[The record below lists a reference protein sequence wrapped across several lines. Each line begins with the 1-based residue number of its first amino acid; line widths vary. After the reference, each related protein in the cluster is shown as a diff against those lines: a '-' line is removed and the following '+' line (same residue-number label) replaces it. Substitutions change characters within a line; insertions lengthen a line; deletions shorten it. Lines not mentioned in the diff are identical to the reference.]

1 MSCRDMRMP
10 IVCRWKAFASGIEI
24 ESEKAMK
31 RLINLTQCAAI
42 VFFALQFCLAVFA
55 KEQKASLGATEEVS
69 QTSQTGAGMGSAGT
83 TAGKSGK
90 ADGTG
95 NPELGGG
102 RPLYR
107 LNRSDVVA
115 LSFTLSPE
123 FDQTITVQPD
133 GYVFLKDAGLVLAQG
148 RTLEEFRMAVRQAYT
163 GYLHDPQVAVALK
176 EFEHPYFIA
185 GGEVGHPGKY
195 ELRADTS
202 IMEAIEIAGG
212 FTHEAKHSQVLLF
225 RHVNDEIVEARLFN
239 LKKMLKER
247 NLGEDSQLR
256 PGD

>member
-55 KEQKASLGATEEVS
+55 QGQKASLGATEEVS

-107 LNRSDVVA
+107 LHRRDGGA
-115 LSFTLSPE
+115 LSFRLAPGLVK
-123 FDQTITVQPD
+123 TVTGKPAAF
-133 GYVFLKDAGLVLAQG
+133 GFLKEAGSVLA
-148 RTLEEFRMAVRQAYT
+148 
-163 GYLHDPQVAVALK
+163 
-176 EFEHPYFIA
+176 
-185 GGEVGHPGKY
+185 
-195 ELRADTS
+195 
-202 IMEAIEIAGG
+202 
-212 FTHEAKHSQVLLF
+212 
-225 RHVNDEIVEARLFN
+225 
-239 LKKMLKER
+239 
-247 NLGEDSQLR
+247 
-256 PGD
+256 